1 LFRYR
6 NFGVSGS
13 ASFPLNRF
21 YRFDFGA
28 SVLNVTG
35 ENLDNILEPTENVT
49 FTIPQVSFVHDNVL
63 WGYTAPIQGTRYRF
77 DVFGNLGVTDPNKS
91 FYSIIGD
98 MRTYLRFF
106 YDHSLALRISGGY
119 SGGENPQ
126 RFFIGGT
133 ENWINRTFATT
144 EVPIQSAS
152 DFAFLTAVL
161 PLRGYDYSE
170 RIGTRYVLAN
180 MELRFP
186 LIRYLLTGGLPLLFN
201 NIIGVAFVDA
211 GAAWYD
217 NSKVSLFTRNSNG
230 DVITD
235 DLLVGTG
242 VGARVYFLYFL
253 LRFDVAWAYNI
264 EGFSSPKFYFSLG
277 ADF

>member
-1 LFRYR
+1 MKTLRDFSSV
-6 NFGVSGS
+6 VS
-13 ASFPLNRF
+13 
-21 YRFDFGA
+21 
-28 SVLNVTG
+28 
-35 ENLDNILEPTENVT
+35 
-49 FTIPQVSFVHDNVL
+49 
-63 WGYTAPIQGTRYRF
+63 
-77 DVFGNLGVTDPNKS
+77 
-91 FYSIIGD
+91 
-98 MRTYLRFF
+98 
-106 YDHSLALRISGGY
+106 
-119 SGGENPQ
+119 
-126 RFFIGGT
+126 

-144 EVPIQSAS
+144 EIPIESAS

-170 RIGTRYVLAN
+170 RIGTKYVLAN

-211 GAAWYD
+211 GTTWYD
-217 NSKVSLFTRNSNG
+217 NNKISLFSRNSNG
-230 DVITD
+230 NIITD